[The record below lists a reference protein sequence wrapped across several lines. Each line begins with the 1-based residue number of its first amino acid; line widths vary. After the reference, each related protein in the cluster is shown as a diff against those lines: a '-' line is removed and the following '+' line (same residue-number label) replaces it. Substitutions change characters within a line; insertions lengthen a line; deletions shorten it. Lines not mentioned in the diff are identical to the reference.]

1 MLLVKIIQLN
11 HLFLSCQKRVGPA
24 FKAGM
29 TSWEYHSSHKLCEP
43 FWEVYFNGNH
53 STQKHRLKS
62 IINTKINRKT
72 ANNGCTTI
80 SKNTPNSHTTKE
92 PFGGGFKRTYLIE
105 GAGLWVAIHKKGFEK
120 HELKNRRYGTA
131 T

>member
-53 STQKHRLKS
+53 GTQQHSPKS
-62 IINTKINRKT
+62 IRLTEKQPTMAALQSLKIHPLATQPRNSLE
-72 ANNGCTTI
+72 GD
-80 SKNTPNSHTTKE
+80 SKE
-92 PFGGGFKRTYLIE
+92 LI
-105 GAGLWVAIHKKGFEK
+105 
-120 HELKNRRYGTA
+120 
-131 T
+131 

>member
-1 MLLVKIIQLN
+1 VSPSEKFISMAIIVPN
-11 HLFLSCQKRVGPA
+11 
-24 FKAGM
+24 
-29 TSWEYHSSHKLCEP
+29 
-43 FWEVYFNGNH
+43 N
-53 STQKHRLKS
+53 RLKS

-105 GAGLWVAIHKKGFEK
+105 GAGL
-120 HELKNRRYGTA
+120 
-131 T
+131 